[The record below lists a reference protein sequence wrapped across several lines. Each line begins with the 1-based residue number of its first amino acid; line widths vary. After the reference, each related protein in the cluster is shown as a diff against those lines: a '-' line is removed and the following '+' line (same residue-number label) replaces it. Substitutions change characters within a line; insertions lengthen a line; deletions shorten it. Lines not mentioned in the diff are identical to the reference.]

1 MKLADI
7 LKSDANALKLFTH
20 QQISTLEASLIA
32 DDKGEKLHLNC
43 LRRKKIQSLKIYPS
57 NFTVYPSE

>member
-1 MKLADI
+1 MTLADI

-32 DDKGEKLHLNC
+32 DDKGEKFHSKES
-43 LRRKKIQSLKIYPS
+43 LR
-57 NFTVYPSE
+57 